1 MRTGLDEKKHLSKN
15 TLQNFNSCLLP
26 QKHNEANYYDG
37 AVGIY

>member
-1 MRTGLDEKKHLSKN
+1 MRTGLDEKKN